1 MVAGVRGQVGLIVV
15 KKQNARP
22 DIVAVIIPPQNAE
35 ARSVL
40 ETIKNLK
47 RALRM
52 SWVQLSPI
60 RRLAIQVLT
69 SKVSSTEKPITNAR
83 NGFVK

>member
-22 DIVAVIIPPQNAE
+22 DIVAVIIPPQHVQ

-47 RALRM
+47 GALRM
-52 SWVQLSPI
+52 S
-60 RRLAIQVLT
+60 
-69 SKVSSTEKPITNAR
+69 
-83 NGFVK
+83 